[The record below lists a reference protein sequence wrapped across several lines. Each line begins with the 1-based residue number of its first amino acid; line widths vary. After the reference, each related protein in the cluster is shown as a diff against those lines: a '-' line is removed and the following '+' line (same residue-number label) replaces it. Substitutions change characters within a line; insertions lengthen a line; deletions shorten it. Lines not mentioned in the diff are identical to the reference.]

1 MLNNVFVTTV
11 YAKDFILQNFFANYV
26 DVFANFCQDHVVVKL
41 YYMSL
46 RQLSYFLFEKTL
58 LISTSNQI
66 RIGREISKWQVH

>member
-41 YYMSL
+41 YYVL
-46 RQLSYFLFEKTL
+46 KVAQLFSIWENTANL
-58 LISTSNQI
+58 NQ
-66 RIGREISKWQVH
+66 